1 MFYDLRFFP
10 AAQTLNKP
18 LIHFVAMKTPCT
30 ESSRNPMSPLV
41 LWIWLCA
48 YLNCAGWVLSA
59 LHELNPTGYAGA
71 LVVGLGILL
80 LWKHQRGISF
90 CSKFYY
96 PRWQRRFR
104 RGFPLAFLILTV
116 LAVLGGI
123 LYAPT
128 NYDAL
133 AYRLPRILHW
143 LAAGQWHWI
152 HTAFER
158 LNTRAPGMEW
168 VSTPIIALGKSD
180 RPLFLINVISFLF
193 LPGLIFSLFTR
204 LGVRPRVAWH
214 WMWILPTGY
223 GYLLQ
228 VGSIGNDMFGAVF
241 VLAAV
246 DFALRART
254 SDSLADFSASVLA
267 ASLMLGSKFGNLPL
281 LLPWAAA
288 IFPASQLVWRRP
300 LRGAGLAVVAIFS
313 SGFPIIWFNQIYI
326 HDWSGVGMAKT
337 GTLGLVVF
345 RAVANVILLLIQNLV
360 PPAFP
365 FNHAWHGFIHAI
377 MPPALDQGMR
387 QSFVETGAIEFNL
400 PETQMEESAGLGFG
414 VCVLLAFSLAA
425 VVWNRK
431 LQLRR
436 VPWSIRAV
444 RWAAFLCF
452 AAVLMKSQF
461 AALARLLVPYYALVV
476 PLLLLHPAQANICRR
491 RWWRIS
497 AGVVFVLAGLLLVTS
512 PARPLFPAAWV
523 LRHAEHLPPRVRE
536 VYAVYADRNDCFAP
550 VRPLLPADLQV
561 LGYFSYDSPETSLW
575 RPFGGLRVAH
585 VCPEDTLADLKKRG
599 IEYVLAP
606 PAGFEEWIHQ
616 PLADWVAKMHG
627 RVIRKIDLRLRVSGN
642 LGEWWLIQIDA
653 EKKPG

>member
-1 MFYDLRFFP
+1 MRLP
-10 AAQTLNKP
+10 P
-18 LIHFVAMKTPCT
+18 IVI
-30 ESSRNPMSPLV
+30 
-41 LWIWLCA
+41 WIWACA

-59 LHELNPTGYAGA
+59 LQALNPAGYAGA
-71 LVVGLGILL
+71 LVIGLGGLL
-80 LWKHQRGISF
+80 FARYRLGVSLLPKGSF
-90 CSKFYY
+90 PKWS
-96 PRWQRRFR
+96 RRFR

-116 LAVLGGI
+116 MAVLGGI
-123 LYAPT
+123 WYAPT

-158 LNTRAPGMEW
+158 LNTRAPAMEW
-168 VSTPIIALGKSD
+168 VSAPVIALCKSD
-180 RPLFLINVISFLF
+180 RPLFLINVLSFLF
-193 LPGLIFSLFTR
+193 LPGLIFSVFTR
-204 LGVRPRVAWH
+204 LGVRRRVAWS

-228 VGSIGNDMFGAVF
+228 VGGIGNDMFGAVF

-246 DFALRART
+246 DFALRA
-254 SDSLADFSASVLA
+254 SAGGSLLDFAASVLA
-267 ASLMLGSKFGNLPL
+267 AGLMLGSKFGNLPL
-281 LLPWAAA
+281 LLPWAVA
-288 IFPASQLVWRRP
+288 ILPAYHWVLRRP
-300 LRGAGLAVVAIFS
+300 VTVFVLAAMVILISGL
-313 SGFPIIWFNQIYI
+313 PIMWDNQMYL
-326 HDWSGVGMAKT
+326 HDWSGARMAKT
-337 GTLGLVVF
+337 GSVALLGL
-345 RAVANVILLLIQNLV
+345 RTVANVFLVSIQNLV

-365 FNHAWHGFIHAI
+365 FTRQWHDLIQTLI
-377 MPPALDQGMR
+377 PPALNAQLHAAI
-387 QSFVETGAIEFNL
+387 VENGAAVFNL
-400 PETQMEESAGLGFG
+400 PETQMEESAGLGCG
-414 VCVLLAFSLAA
+414 VSLLLLVSSGAA
-425 VVWNRK
+425 GWNR
-431 LQLRR
+431 QVPFLRA
-436 VPWSIRAV
+436 PFLPCAV
-444 RWAAFLCF
+444 RWAALISFVV
-452 AAVLMKSQF
+452 VLTQSQF
-461 AALARLLVPYYALVV
+461 AALARLFTPYYALVV

-512 PARPLFPAAWV
+512 PARPLFPVAKV

-536 VYAVYADRNDCFAP
+536 VYAVYAERNDCFAP
-550 VRPLLPADLQV
+550 VRPLLPSDLKV

-599 IEYVLAP
+599 IGYVLAP

-616 PLADWVAKMHG
+616 PLMDWVAKMHG
-627 RVIRKIDLRLRVSGN
+627 RVVHKMDLRLRVSGN